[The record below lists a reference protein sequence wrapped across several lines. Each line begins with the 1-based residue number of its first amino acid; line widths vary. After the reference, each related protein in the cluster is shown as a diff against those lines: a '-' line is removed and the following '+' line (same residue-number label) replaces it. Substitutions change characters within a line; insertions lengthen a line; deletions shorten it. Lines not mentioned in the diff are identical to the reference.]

1 MVSSLWLYTGLIALV
16 GLERLVELRLSK
28 RNAQWAFARGGK
40 EYGLAHYRFMTVF
53 HTAFLIA
60 CVVEPWWL
68 ARPFPSPWGY
78 GFLFLALA
86 AQGLRYWAITTLGSR
101 WNTRVIVLPEA
112 EPVTGGPYR
121 FIRHPNYVAVV
132 LELMVLPLV
141 HGAWLT
147 AVVFTVINALL
158 LRVRVRVEEEAL
170 GPRYA
175 SSFANTP
182 RLVPLRSSRAESRD
196 E

>member
-1 MVSSLWLYTGLIALV
+1 MVSSLWLYSGLIALV
-16 GLERLVELRLSK
+16 GIERLVELRLSK
-28 RNAQWAFARGGK
+28 RNAEWAFARGGQ
-40 EYGLAHYRFMTVF
+40 EFGLPHYRFMTVF
-53 HTAFLIA
+53 HTVFLIA
-60 CVVEPWWL
+60 CVAEPWL
-68 ARPFPSPWGY
+68 LSRSFSAWGY
-78 GFLFLALA
+78 LFLALA
-86 AQGLRYWAITTLGSR
+86 VAAQGLRDWAITTLGPR

-141 HGAWLT
+141 HGAWIT
-147 AVVFTVINALL
+147 ALVFTVINALL

-170 GPRYA
+170 GSRYA

-182 RLVPLRSSRAESRD
+182 RLIPNGESR
-196 E
+196 EG